1 MRPRF
6 FKLHCTYVTSNPRSQ
21 FSKINITTTTT
32 TTTITTTTTTTNNNN
47 NNNNNNT
54 ATGFHRVAVVILRVH
69 KYVISN

>member
-21 FSKINITTTTT
+21 FSKININTTT
-32 TTTITTTTTTTNNNN
+32 TTTITTTTTTTTT
-47 NNNNNNT
+47 NNNNT

>member
-21 FSKINITTTTT
+21 FSKININTTT
-32 TTTITTTTTTTNNNN
+32 TTTITTTTNNNN
-47 NNNNNNT
+47 NYYYYYNNT
-54 ATGFHRVAVVILRVH
+54 AIGFHRLAVVILRVH

>member
-32 TTTITTTTTTTNNNN
+32 TTTITTTTTTTTT
-47 NNNNNNT
+47 NNNNT